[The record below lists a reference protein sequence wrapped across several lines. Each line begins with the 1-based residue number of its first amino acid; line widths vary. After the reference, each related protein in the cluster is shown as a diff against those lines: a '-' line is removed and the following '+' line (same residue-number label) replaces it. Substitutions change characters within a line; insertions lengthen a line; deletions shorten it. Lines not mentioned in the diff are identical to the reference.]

1 MRITSHNYLRHAV
14 TIEGWLR
21 LQALLLSDWLEFWL
35 FSVFD
40 SKLKVG
46 PQIVAK
52 LVEALILLELRVLGA
67 GQPLQ

>member
-14 TIEGWLR
+14 TIEGWLW

-67 GQPLQ
+67 GQPLL

>member
-1 MRITSHNYLRHAV
+1 M
-14 TIEGWLR
+14 TIEGWLW
-21 LQALLLSDWLEFWL
+21 LQALLWSDWLEFWL